1 MKYAYK
7 IDAQIPNLDTSGRD
21 LISEHGRLKRSK
33 FYSLKRFKF
42 GIEEALKFV
51 DVLPQIKD
59 YCVDSSLT
67 NIKLLLPHVHTG
79 PRHVIINFYMGVSGE
94 KTSFWEGRIKHD
106 DRYIEDQGNGYV
118 NVNPDYI
125 DPVESFTAK
134 DGDIW
139 LIDPFITHSVLPTID
154 EEKAVI
160 KRMVSGNDRKVAVKA
175 IRSNRSIVQLF
186 YDLTLEEAI
195 EKLNGKAKTH

>member
-7 IDAQIPNLDTSGRD
+7 INENLPHIDTSGRE

-42 GIEEALKFV
+42 GIDEALKFV
-51 DVLPQIKD
+51 NVFPQIKD

-67 NIKLLLPHVHTG
+67 NIKLLLPHIHTG

-94 KTSFWEGRIKHD
+94 KTSFWEGKIKHD

-125 DPVESFTAK
+125 EPVESFTAQ

-139 LIDPFITHSVLPTID
+139 LIDPFVTHSVLPTFDD
-154 EEKAVI
+154 EHNMI

-175 IRSNRSIVQLF
+175 IRSSRSIVQLF
-186 YDLTLEEAI
+186 YDLTLEQAI
-195 EKLNGKAKTH
+195 EKLNA

>member
-7 IDAQIPNLDTSGRD
+7 VYAKIPDLNTSGRD

-42 GIEEALKFV
+42 GIDEALKFV

-79 PRHVIINFYMGVSGE
+79 PRHIIINFYMGVSGE
-94 KTSFWEGRIKHD
+94 KTSFWQGKIKHD

-118 NVNPDYI
+118 NVNPDLI
-125 DPVESFTAK
+125 DPVESFTAQ

-139 LIDPFITHSVLPTID
+139 AIDPFTTHSVLPTID
-154 EEKAVI
+154 TEKSII
-160 KRMVSGNDRKVAVKA
+160 KRMVSGFDRRVAVKA

-195 EKLNGKAKTH
+195 EKLNGKL